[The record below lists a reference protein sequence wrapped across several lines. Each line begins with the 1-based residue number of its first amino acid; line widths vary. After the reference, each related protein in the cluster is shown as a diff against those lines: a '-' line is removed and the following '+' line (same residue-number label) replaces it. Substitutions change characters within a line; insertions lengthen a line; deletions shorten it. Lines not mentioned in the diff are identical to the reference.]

1 MALEF
6 RFPDVGEGIAE
17 GEVVRWLV
25 QAGDLVRADQPLVEV
40 ETDKAVVEIP
50 APQAGTILRL
60 GVEAGKTI
68 RVGEILVVI
77 GEAGERTPAS
87 KSAPEKASAS
97 SSVSVVG
104 TLADT
109 SKDLPPPPEIG
120 RGETVSSKTR
130 RILAIP
136 SVRKLA
142 RELGVDLRH
151 VPPTGP
157 RGRVRREDVI
167 QAAESSTVAA
177 ASQMPEPSPTDRDDY
192 GPVEYLA
199 LPALRRTIADAMRRA
214 ATTAVPVTTTD
225 EVDVT
230 DLVALRQHSKDV
242 AASQGVAVT
251 LLPFVMKAV
260 VAALREHPALN
271 ATLADDQRH
280 LLLKRYYHLGIATD
294 TADGLIV
301 PVVKAVDQKDL
312 LTLAS
317 ELQRLTEL
325 ARERRIPLADLRG
338 GTFTISNYGAI
349 GGIFATPMLHMPQV
363 AILGTG
369 KLLQKPVV
377 YDGSVAIRTILPL
390 SLTFDHRAL
399 DGAAAQRFLNAL
411 MDYLAEPAR
420 LILTL

>member
-1 MALEF
+1 
-6 RFPDVGEGIAE
+6 
-17 GEVVRWLV
+17 
-25 QAGDLVRADQPLVEV
+25 
-40 ETDKAVVEIP
+40 
-50 APQAGTILRL
+50 
-60 GVEAGKTI
+60 
-68 RVGEILVVI
+68 
-77 GEAGERTPAS
+77 
-87 KSAPEKASAS
+87 
-97 SSVSVVG
+97 
-104 TLADT
+104 
-109 SKDLPPPPEIG
+109 
-120 RGETVSSKTR
+120 
-130 RILAIP
+130 
-136 SVRKLA
+136 
-142 RELGVDLRH
+142 
-151 VPPTGP
+151 
-157 RGRVRREDVI
+157 
-167 QAAESSTVAA
+167 
-177 ASQMPEPSPTDRDDY
+177 MPEPSPTDRDDY